1 MEPAVT
7 HAVDRVQPPE
17 EREYARYLLE
27 IETRKRRIA
36 DLQAELASL
45 KLALGR
51 FEAEYHARVGVLFV
65 ELDRVR
71 LAIDEYERRIAWLQT
86 HPDADPND
94 VEDQI
99 RAEFQSRHEEIHSE
113 EEETRRYERAYQRDQ
128 ERPKLAAAAEQ
139 SIKQLYRDLAKRYH
153 PDLARTDEERHHR
166 ETIMQRVNTAFS
178 ARDVDALRD
187 LMREAEVTDESFERR
202 SMGEKLVWAIR
213 EVARLDEVIVGLEKE
228 LAAVR
233 GSETHQLWHRQENG
247 ESVLE
252 RLETDLKRDLEE
264 IRDRLAALI
273 TTYRLL
279 LERRMG

>member
-1 MEPAVT
+1 MI
-7 HAVDRVQPPE
+7 HALDRVQSPE

-94 VEDQI
+94 IEDQI
-99 RAEFQSRHEEIHSE
+99 RADFQTRHEEIHNE
-113 EEETRRYERAYQRDQ
+113 EEETRRYERAFQRDQ
-128 ERPKLAAAAEQ
+128 ERPKLPPDAEQ
-139 SIKQLYRDLAKRYH
+139 SIKHLYRDLAKRYH
-153 PDLARTDEERHHR
+153 PDLARTAEERLHR
-166 ETIMQRVNTAFS
+166 ETIMQRVNAAFA

-187 LMREAEVTDESFERR
+187 LMREAEVADESFEAR

-213 EVARLDEVIVGLEKE
+213 EVARLDEVIAGVEKE

-233 GSETHQLWHRQENG
+233 RSEIHQLWRRQEGG
-247 ESVLE
+247 EPAVE
-252 RLETDLKRDLEE
+252 RLETDLRAELERLRE
-264 IRDRLAALI
+264 RLAALI
-273 TTYRLL
+273 VTYRLL
-279 LERRMG
+279 LDRRMG